1 MPDAERDSRIDRPRL
16 VTIAV
21 LGLALLGT
29 TGTARAD
36 RIIVRGGGQ
45 LKGKLIPDKAH
56 PGQLHYIGE
65 VGKTPMVFKN
75 DQIIQVIPEKSVLDD
90 YIVKLAEERT
100 SAQAEYD
107 LGSWC
112 EENHLADLAQF
123 HYELALKRD
132 STFESAHKK
141 LGHVAL
147 GGRWL
152 NADEVKEAQGMVKY
166 KGRWMTPEEK
176 ERRELVAAS
185 AAEGNVWVKRL
196 RALREAYL
204 SGPAK
209 RAEEA
214 ERRLLAIDEPAAVGP
229 VLRVLGEDSLPGLRI
244 LAARVL
250 ASIPGPEAGSAL
262 VGRLLSEEDPSVRQA
277 TMNELARR
285 ESSEILPSLAQGLRS
300 AHHEVINRTA
310 WALGNLDVAVAVPK
324 LIQALITVEQE
335 VVMVD
340 PGGPSA
346 PGSGISAGSG
356 PGFSSY
362 SGGTYPVLTG
372 PVVGPG
378 VVAYGATGVP
388 YGAPAGSSIG
398 GGGGSGSLRGPVA
411 RLVQV
416 EHRNEEVLAA
426 LVKLTR
432 RDFGF
437 DVATWKQWVATSFKV
452 EKAPSRRVR
461 EP

>member
-1 MPDAERDSRIDRPRL
+1 MPEAQRVLRDGRLRITTIVILGFVVGTPNAAE
-16 VTIAV
+16 
-21 LGLALLGT
+21 
-29 TGTARAD
+29 AD
-36 RIIVRGGGQ
+36 RIMVRGGGQ
-45 LKGKLIPDKAH
+45 LKGKLIPDKVN
-56 PGQLHYIGE
+56 PGQSLYIGE
-65 VGKTPMVFKN
+65 TGKTPMVFKK
-75 DQIIQVIPEKSVLDD
+75 DQIVQVIPEKSALDD
-90 YIVKLAEERT
+90 YVVKLAEDRPT
-100 SAQAEYD
+100 AQAEYD
-107 LGSWC
+107 LGVWC
-112 EENHLADLAQF
+112 EENALGDLAQHHF
-123 HYELALKRD
+123 DLAVKRD
-132 STFESAHKK
+132 STFDAAHRK

-166 KGRWMTPEEK
+166 KGRWMTLEEK
-176 ERRELVAAS
+176 ERRELLAAS
-185 AAEGNVWVKRL
+185 SAESNVWVKRI
-196 RALREAYL
+196 RGLREAYL
-204 SGPAK
+204 AGPAR

-229 VLRVLGEDSLPGLRI
+229 VLRILGDDSLPVLRT

-250 ASIPGPEAGSAL
+250 SAIPGPEAGSAL
-262 VGRLLSEEDPSVRQA
+262 IGRILTEEDPAVRQA
-277 TMNELARR
+277 TMNEVARR
-285 ESSEILPSLAQGLRS
+285 DSAEILPSLAQGLRS
-300 AHHEVINRTA
+300 AHHEVINRSA
-310 WALGNLDVAVAVPK
+310 WALGHLNVAVAVPK
-324 LIQALITVEQE
+324 LIQSLITVEQE

-346 PGSGISAGSG
+346 PGTGMNVGSD

-411 RLVQV
+411 RLIQV
-416 EHRNEEVLAA
+416 EHRNDEVLAA
-426 LVKLTR
+426 LVKLTG